1 MTQEKILE
9 YLEAEK
15 SILEKE
21 VIEIVAADRTDEYE
35 QKIYTVRSQYDL
47 LSALIEIIAH
57 YDKDVFIRMQVD
69 NTIKESEETE

>member
-15 SILEKE
+15 SVLEKE
-21 VIEIVAADRTDEYE
+21 VIEIVAAGRTDEYE
-35 QKIYTVRSQYDL
+35 QRIYTARGQYDL
-47 LSALIEIIAH
+47 LSALIEIIAR
-57 YDKDVFIRMQVD
+57 YDKDAFIRMQVD